1 MTDREKVAI
10 VEIHVASAP
19 TKSVTYNDKCR
30 GTWYISRSATRL
42 RTAAVSRSRDY
53 KNTKKACVAEIET
66 LPKAPD
72 NPTCYLRSSAIGHF
86 IGTETSLLHRSA
98 LGANTSIDIP

>member
-1 MTDREKVAI
+1 MTETSTREKVAI

-30 GTWYISRSATRL
+30 GTWYFE
-42 RTAAVSRSRDY
+42 VSYTLADRGSIESRDY

-66 LPKAPD
+66 LPKAPA
-72 NPTCYLRSSAIGHF
+72 NPMFAIFRDGHF
-86 IGTETSLLHRSA
+86 IGTETSYYIGPR
-98 LGANTSIDIP
+98 